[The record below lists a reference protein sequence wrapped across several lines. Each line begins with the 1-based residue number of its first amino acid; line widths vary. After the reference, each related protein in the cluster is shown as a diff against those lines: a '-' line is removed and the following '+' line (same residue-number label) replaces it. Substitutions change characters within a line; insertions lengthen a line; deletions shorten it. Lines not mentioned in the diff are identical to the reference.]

1 MSTPQRL
8 REHCR
13 RKNPRKPIRLE
24 NLLNEKFQRLANI
37 TGENLVFREQELGP
51 ALKRRAIAVVYN
63 ADIIQK
69 KFKKR

>member
-13 RKNPRKPIRLE
+13 RGKPIRLE

-69 KFKKR
+69 KFKN